1 MSAQIG
7 GLLRTSVAKKQIVAV
22 TGLVGVGFIIG
33 HLAGNSLIFLGPEA
47 FNGYAEMLRAV
58 PELLW
63 MARAALIA
71 AFVIHVYF
79 TIALT
84 LENRAARTGR
94 YAVSATH
101 GETNFAKKTMIY
113 TGLVVFFFLFLHL
126 TDFTFPDKSGPNS
139 VLAGAD
145 GEASYAIYGLVW
157 NSFAKNIFRSVFYIL
172 AVCCVGLHLS
182 HGIQSL
188 FQTIGFFN
196 DRYTPVIRK
205 ASNVL
210 GALIAIGFSLIPLY
224 IIVRHFTIGPAV

>member
-7 GLLRTSVAKKQIVAV
+7 GLLRTSVVKKQIVAV
-22 TGLVGVGFIIG
+22 TGLMGVGFIIG
-33 HLAGNSLIFLGPEA
+33 HMAGNTLLLLGPEA
-47 FNGYAEMLRAV
+47 FNGYAEMLHAV

-63 MARAALIA
+63 VVRVTLIA

-84 LENRAARTGR
+84 LENRAARTDP
-94 YAVSATH
+94 YAVAATH
-101 GETNFAKKTMIY
+101 GETTFAKKTMIY
-113 TGLVVFFFLFLHL
+113 TGLLVFFFLFLHL
-126 TDFTFPDKSGPNS
+126 TDFTFPDKTGPNT

-157 NSFAKNIFRSVFYIL
+157 NSFAKNILRSVFYIL

-205 ASNVL
+205 ASIVL
-210 GALIAIGFSLIPLY
+210 GALVAIGFSLIPLY
-224 IIVRHFTIGPAV
+224 VVIRHFTIGPAV